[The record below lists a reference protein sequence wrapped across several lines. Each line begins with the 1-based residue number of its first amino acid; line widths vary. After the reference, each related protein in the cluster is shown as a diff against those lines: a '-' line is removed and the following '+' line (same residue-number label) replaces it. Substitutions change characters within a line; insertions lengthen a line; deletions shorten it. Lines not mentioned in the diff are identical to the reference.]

1 MVIAGAYRS
10 AAARSL
16 PAAAQPPTPK
26 TGADTYA
33 AAELFERQSKEE
45 FTRITKLGIDDPER
59 TLSLVSADGQP
70 QIAFTSQDR
79 KRLVVLDAGGE
90 VKIDFPSDEWVGE
103 FCHSPQQQRFFVKTG
118 THLFSLDAASGQVKG
133 RLDFEGTNYSRVFW
147 TDRDGRPALIDGQT
161 LRRLDADLGEVSQT
175 QLPFPVAKRFA
186 FPGGT
191 TLLYGDDYPE
201 QLAWLG
207 PDDQITVLSEDA
219 VERTITQSKDG
230 DIWFV
235 DGRIRGGQRLEV
247 VRYTP
252 ATGQFH
258 RFKSSSDAS
267 TILPLLDG
275 RVMVYDD
282 ETTKPG
288 LMIYDRD
295 GHLEK
300 RLALGNENFLRQF
313 YLHHDQRKCYA
324 VTDIYSDDHGPTRR
338 LLLRA
343 DLEPEGGLSGWL
355 SHAGAGLGL
364 KDKAEVVYETSN
376 EPFVPAP
383 LDDGRI
389 LIFRKGGI
397 DLLSSEGK
405 VEQTFSDR
413 AELLATIAEPRVAAE
428 GITLDFTA
436 KSTVAGDF
444 AHFYDAAA
452 AQFGYARREQS
463 VGLEGWSV
471 DPRDSTLNHRTA
483 VPTEKALASM
493 GLGGLEDYQK
503 LLKSQAIFNTLLR
516 NQVVPFPDSPG
527 ARIEV
532 GTSELRA
539 WFPADGK
546 MQSRQFSLPNG
557 AIYTCAIPCLVDGKP
572 HLVAAGSDSL
582 LRWYDLASGG
592 QPREFATNGRVVGLV
607 AGPDRVFAV
616 SEAGQVTVL
625 GVRAKDFRAPA
636 ELQVNSTPVV
646 PGLEQLDDSLII
658 GSIEVAI
665 QN

>member
-1 MVIAGAYRS
+1 MAGRPTPAT
-10 AAARSL
+10 AKGQP
-16 PAAAQPPTPK
+16 PAAA
-26 TGADTYA
+26 ADTYA
-33 AAELFERQSKEE
+33 AAELFERQSNDE
-45 FTRITKLGIDDPER
+45 FTHITKLSIDDPER
-59 TLSLVSADGQP
+59 TLHLVSADGQP
-70 QIAFTSQDR
+70 QMAFTSQDR
-79 KRLVVLDAGGE
+79 RRLVVLDAAGK
-90 VKIDFPSDEWVGE
+90 VKIDFAPDERVGE
-103 FCHSPQQQRFFVKTG
+103 FCYSSQQQRFFVKTG
-118 THLFSLDAASGQVKG
+118 THLFSLDAASGQVQG
-133 RLDFEGTNYSRVFW
+133 QLDFEGTNYSRVFW
-147 TDRDGRPALIDGQT
+147 TDREGRPALIDGQT
-161 LRRLDADLGEVSQT
+161 LHRLDANLGQVSQT
-175 QLPFPVAKRFA
+175 QLPFKVAKRFA

-191 TLLYGDDYPE
+191 TLLYSDGYPE
-201 QLAWLG
+201 KLALLQAG
-207 PDDQITVLSEDA
+207 DQAKELSDDA

-235 DGRIRGGQRLEV
+235 EGRIRGGQRLEV

-275 RVMVYDD
+275 RVVVYDD

-300 RLALGNENFLRQF
+300 RLALGHENFLRQF
-313 YLHHDQRKCYA
+313 YLNHDQKKCYA

-389 LIFRKGGI
+389 LIFRKAGI
-397 DLLSSEGK
+397 DLLSPEGK

-413 AELLATIAEPRVAAE
+413 AELLKAIPEPRVAAE

-444 AHFYDAAA
+444 PHFYDSAA
-452 AQFGYARREQS
+452 AQFDYSQRETS

-483 VPTEKALASM
+483 VPTEKALAAM

-532 GTSELRA
+532 GTRELRA
-539 WFPADGK
+539 WFPADGQ
-546 MQSRQFSLPNG
+546 MQTRQFSLPG
-557 AIYTCAIPCLVDGKP
+557 EAIYTCAIPCLVDGKP
-572 HLVAAGSDSL
+572 HLVAASSDSM
-582 LRWYDLASGG
+582 LRCYDLSKGG
-592 QPREFATNGRVVGLV
+592 RPREFATKGRVVGL
-607 AGPDRVFAV
+607 
-616 SEAGQVTVL
+616 
-625 GVRAKDFRAPA
+625 
-636 ELQVNSTPVV
+636 
-646 PGLEQLDDSLII
+646 
-658 GSIEVAI
+658 
-665 QN
+665 